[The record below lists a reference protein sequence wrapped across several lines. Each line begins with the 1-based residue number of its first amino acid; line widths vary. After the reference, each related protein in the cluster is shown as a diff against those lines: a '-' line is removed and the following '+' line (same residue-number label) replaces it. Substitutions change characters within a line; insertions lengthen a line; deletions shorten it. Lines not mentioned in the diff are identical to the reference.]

1 MVKQDELFLA
11 RKGLDEICV
20 VPDKIISVYS
30 LEKHVWADS
39 NSDAARKKR
48 LPEFQT
54 VREFQI
60 DPVRSFLTDVFRH
73 MAAPWKPGSKDDP
86 VGQGYWIQ
94 AEFGSG
100 KSHLLS
106 CLAAL
111 ALGGKDAWEI
121 VRDKEVKAGRGK
133 RETLFRFWEE
143 GLEAKSAKGKRGIF
157 VIVKTLVGAGGGTI
171 GLNERGSGFPNI
183 SSTPPRSSCRPSS
196 ARTYR
201 CIQPNGWPIG
211 F

>member
-1 MVKQDELFLA
+1 
-11 RKGLDEICV
+11 
-20 VPDKIISVYS
+20 
-30 LEKHVWADS
+30 
-39 NSDAARKKR
+39 
-48 LPEFQT
+48 
-54 VREFQI
+54 
-60 DPVRSFLTDVFRH
+60 

-106 CLAAL
+106 CLPAL

-143 GLEAKSAKGKRGIF
+143 GLEAKRAKGNL
-157 VIVKTLVGAGGGTI
+157 TGAAED
-171 GLNERGSGFPNI
+171 LQ
-183 SSTPPRSSCRPSS
+183 RSEQLRQAAKP
-196 ARTYR
+196 
-201 CIQPNGWPIG
+201 
-211 F
+211 